1 MLNIITLT
9 GPSGSGKSEILKIM
23 CSIDNDY
30 VILPKYTTRARR
42 KDDDD
47 SIINVDKLPEN
58 CDYKYKQY
66 GEEYGFSSQ
75 AIYDIIA
82 KGKKPIIIANDEEV
96 LRKLHSNFG
105 ENVKSYFVH
114 RGKPSLAKL
123 IEICNSRGVTNPNEI
138 NSRFE
143 VAQNIYKM
151 YTDNIRLFDSMIL
164 NIGDL
169 EETYKIVEQIV
180 NTANLSSE
188 RHDISGDRKIYILS
202 GNASSGKDFLVRSA
216 RKLNC
221 IVIPKH
227 TSRQRNPNDG
237 DEMICSGDLNF
248 NLEHCDLIYEKFEG
262 TQYGIEK
269 DRILK
274 NYIFENRNQILTC
287 SHIGTIQKLKNTFG
301 RAVIPLYV
309 HSDITPEEYA
319 SIESQEGS
327 DGKYIQAR
335 MRAFKEAH
343 YDYINNIGLYD
354 RCLVYAND
362 EKELLLQFAGVL
374 GYKPSKEVREN
385 NRGVI

>member
-23 CSIDNDY
+23 SAIDDDY

-42 KDDDD
+42 KDDDS
-47 SIINVDKLPEN
+47 SIINVDQLPEN
-58 CDYKYKQY
+58 CDYRYKQY

-82 KGKKPIIIANDEEV
+82 KGKKPVIIVNDEEV
-96 LRKLHSNFG
+96 LRKLHSNYS
-105 ENVKSYFVH
+105 ENVKSFFVH

-123 IEICNSRGVTNPNEI
+123 IEICNGRGVTDPNVI

-143 VAQNIYKM
+143 VAKNIYKM
-151 YTDNIRLFDSMIL
+151 YTNNIRLFDSIIL

-169 EETYKIVEQIV
+169 EETHKIVQQVV
-180 NTANLSSE
+180 NNVNSSPE
-188 RHDISGDRKIYILS
+188 RHNISGDKKIYVLS
-202 GNASSGKDFLVRSA
+202 GNSSSGKDFLIRYA

-221 IVIPKH
+221 IVVPKH
-227 TSRQRNPNDG
+227 TSRLKNPNDG
-237 DEMICSGDLNF
+237 EEMICDGDPNF
-248 NLEHCDLIYEKFEG
+248 DLENCDLTYEKFNG
-262 TQYGIEK
+262 TKYGIEK
-269 DRILK
+269 DRILR
-274 NYIFENRNQILTC
+274 NYVFENRNQILTC
-287 SHIGTIQKLKNTFG
+287 SDISTIRKLKNIFG
-301 RAVIPLYV
+301 KAVVPLYV

-319 SIESQEGS
+319 RMESQEGS
-327 DGKYIQAR
+327 NGQYIQER
-335 MRAFKEAH
+335 MKSFRQEY

-374 GYKPSKEVREN
+374 GYRPSKNIREQ